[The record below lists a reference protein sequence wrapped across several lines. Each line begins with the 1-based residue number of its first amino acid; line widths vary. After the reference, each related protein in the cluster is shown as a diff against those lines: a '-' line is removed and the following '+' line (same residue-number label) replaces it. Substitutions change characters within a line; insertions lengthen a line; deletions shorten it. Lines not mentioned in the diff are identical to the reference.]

1 MKSAEDTKT
10 KIQNTIKNITFNE
23 FESSNIE
30 NSTQQLNEIKNML
43 LNLNDKIDNISAP
56 QDKDT
61 FNQYKMMEL
70 AMKSPENFSKLMDIM
85 SKKTNFFQTNN

>member
-1 MKSAEDTKT
+1 
-10 KIQNTIKNITFNE
+10 
-23 FESSNIE
+23 
-30 NSTQQLNEIKNML
+30 ML

-56 QDKDT
+56 QDKDISE
-61 FNQYKMMEL
+61 QYKMMEL